1 MAWLAGIGLIL
12 LCINMYLRYVLDVET
27 VLNVVP
33 RVHGF
38 VYIGY
43 LITVVDLATRMKW
56 SWTRG
61 LIVALAGTIPFL
73 SFVAEHKVTQSTR
86 SALATA

>member
-73 SFVAEHKVTQSTR
+73 SFVAEHKVTRSTR
-86 SALATA
+86 SALAAA